1 MDFYY
6 GLIQVIGIHTLLG
19 LSAYWILLTGQV
31 SLAQAAFFGIGA
43 YFAGMLTTLWG
54 WPLVPALLAAALV
67 SGFVALLVGFPALR
81 VKGLMLVVATIAFS
95 EMVRL
100 FFFNLNYRVN
110 VGGVQLGPSSGEGFR
125 QIRYFPLNG
134 WSVFDVMAFIWMF
147 VLLALA
153 ALWWLDRARIGAV
166 LRAVGEDEMAA
177 QATGINVT
185 AVKVLAM
192 TIGGVLAGLGGGL
205 FAHYTTHIE
214 HTQFGIVL
222 AAFALSYPILGGL
235 SGVFGTVLAVIF
247 VQGFLV
253 EGLRFMGDWRSLAF
267 GLFIILVMNLRP
279 DGLLNGRFIQARR
292 AAARSKQG
300 PKQEGKSDNAQG
312 QFAQ

>member
-1 MDFYY
+1 MNFYY

-54 WPLVPALLAAALV
+54 WPILPALLVAALV
-67 SGFVALLVGFPALR
+67 SGSVAFLVGFPALR
-81 VKGLMLVVATIAFS
+81 VKGLMLVVATIAFG

-100 FFFNLNYRVN
+100 FFFNFNYRVT
-110 VGGVQLGPSSGEGFR
+110 VGGVELGPAGGEGFR

-134 WSVFDVMAFIWMF
+134 WDVFDVMVFIWMF
-147 VLLALA
+147 VVVALA
-153 ALWWLDRARIGAV
+153 ALWWLDRSRIGAV
-166 LRAVGEDEMAA
+166 LRAVGEDELAA

-192 TIGGVLAGLGGGL
+192 TVGGVLAGLGGGL

-214 HTQFGIVL
+214 HVQFGVVL
-222 AAFALSYPILGGL
+222 AAFAVSYPILGGL
-235 SGVFGTVLAVIF
+235 SGVFGTVLAVVF

-253 EGLRFMGDWRSLAF
+253 EGLRFMGDWRSLVF
-267 GLFIILVMNLRP
+267 GLFIVLVMNLRP
-279 DGLLNGRFIQARR
+279 DGLLNGKLTEALRARR
-292 AAARSKQG
+292 NKQRSS
-300 PKQEGKSDNAQG
+300 ENA
-312 QFAQ
+312 